1 MSGLEISVSKL
12 VNTITFTTDFKSL
25 NKARAEV
32 EKLRK
37 QMSAAKDIELRVKT
51 HKQSTQKAKKDVD
64 DITKKQAQADKAN
77 AKAQLAAQ
85 RVAMRE
91 QKALSQ
97 RKEKAELKLLD
108 VSSSISAMNKLN
120 VSEQYKAIAQAKA
133 IAHEY
138 EKGAI
143 SLGRMNS
150 QMKRLQ
156 QQQRKV
162 NGNRN
167 AHAKAY
173 APVKG
178 SGSIGGGA
186 AAVMLGGLGAG
197 AAFMAM
203 SKANEFVTNSFANAE
218 IQGELYSRA
227 KLGGVDVNQMNNIEQ
242 WAYKNGVDSM
252 QGEQGK
258 RKYLDQMKDVR
269 ERAAK
274 SYSEAELVKDK
285 KTGKSEW
292 KGGDNAI
299 NELLNIGVINKSD
312 LKKFADN
319 PAGLVSKA
327 VQGMVAKGYSDAQIG
342 SRLEDL
348 ADDLMLT
355 SKYWTRSAK
364 EVEQSAR
371 EQRESGRWVTQAQ
384 QESVIKF
391 RELNNSLTGLSD
403 SQGIAFVDG
412 FMKSLDP
419 AVIEEFKKSMV
430 AMLPMFTKLGE
441 AIGGLVNAVM
451 KAINW
456 LMKNDE
462 KTTAIQKNLGDAP
475 PLSSEGM
482 KKNLSNLTPD
492 QYKGAGTAT
501 TAPDNSN
508 SLFNTIKGLFVSGD
522 DSSSGGQ
529 AAMQYDVTGQNIA
542 NLKNNAAQ
550 QAMKTPSYTF
560 APVLNF
566 APELMVQAEVPLTI
580 QSDTGRLRD
589 YIDFK
594 ARATAGEFSKLL
606 TLGVMSGGSNY

>member
-1 MSGLEISVSKL
+1 MLELNVSRL
-12 VNTITFTTDFKSL
+12 SNVVTFQVDRPSL
-25 NKARAEV
+25 EKAKAEV

-37 QMSAAKDIELRVKT
+37 QMAAVKDIELRVKT
-51 HKQSTQKAKKDVD
+51 HKQSTAKAKKDVD
-64 DITKKQAQADKAN
+64 DIAKKQAQADKAN

-85 RVAMRE
+85 RVVARE
-91 QKALSQ
+91 QKALAA

-108 VSSSISAMNKLN
+108 VGSSISAMHRLS
-120 VSEQYKAIAQAKA
+120 VAEQYKAIAQARE
-133 IAHEY
+133 IALQY
-138 EKGAI
+138 ERGAI
-143 SLGRMNS
+143 SLARMNS

-156 QQQRKV
+156 QQQRKI

-197 AAFMAM
+197 ATYMAM
-203 SKANEFVTNSFANAE
+203 SKASEFVTNSFANAE
-218 IQGELYSRA
+218 TLGELYSRA
-227 KLGGVDVNQMNNIEQ
+227 KLGGVDVNQMNDVEQ

-252 QGEQGK
+252 MGEQGK

-269 ERAAK
+269 ERATK
-274 SYSEAELVKDK
+274 SYDEAEYVVDK
-285 KTGKSEW
+285 KTGKGEW
-292 KGGDNAI
+292 KGGDSGI
-299 NELLNIGVINKSD
+299 NTLMNEGFLTKKD
-312 LKKFADN
+312 LKDFADN

-391 RELNNSLTGLSD
+391 RELNNALSGLSD

-462 KTTAIQKNLGDAP
+462 KTEATQKNLGDAP
-475 PLSSEGM
+475 PLSNEGM
-482 KKNLSNLTPD
+482 KQNLSNLVPD
-492 QYKGAGTAT
+492 QYKGAGTGT
-501 TAPDNSN
+501 TKPDNSN
-508 SLFNTIKGLFVSGD
+508 SLFNTIKGWFTPEETV
-522 DSSSGGQ
+522 GGAQ
-529 AAMQYDVTGQNIA
+529 AVNQYTLEGQNIA
-542 NLKNNAAQ
+542 NLKQSAAQ
-550 QAMKTPSYTF
+550 QAIKTPSYTF
-560 APVLNF
+560 APVINF
-566 APELMVQAEVPLTI
+566 NPELQVNAEVPLTI
-580 QSDTGRLRD
+580 ESDTGRLSEF
-589 YIDFK
+589 IDFK
-594 ARATAGEFSKLL
+594 SKASSAEFSKLL
-606 TLGVMSGGSNY
+606 TLGVMSGGSTY

>member
-1 MSGLEISVSKL
+1 MLDLTVSRLSNVVTFQVDRPSLE
-12 VNTITFTTDFKSL
+12 
-25 NKARAEV
+25 KAKAKAEV

-37 QMSAAKDIELRVKT
+37 QMAAVKDIELRVKT
-51 HKQSTQKAKKDVD
+51 HKQSTAKAKKDVD
-64 DITKKQAQADKAN
+64 DIAKKQAQADKAN

-85 RVAMRE
+85 RVVARE
-91 QKALSQ
+91 QKALAA

-108 VSSSISAMNKLN
+108 VGSSISAMHRLS
-120 VSEQYKAIAQAKA
+120 VAEQYKAIAQARE
-133 IAHEY
+133 IALQY
-138 EKGAI
+138 ERGAI
-143 SLGRMNS
+143 SLARMNS

-156 QQQRKV
+156 QQQRKI

-167 AHAKAY
+167 AYAKAY

-203 SKANEFVTNSFANAE
+203 NKANEFVTNSFANAE
-218 IQGELYSRA
+218 TQGELYSRA

-252 QGEQGK
+252 MGDQGK

-269 ERAAK
+269 EKATK
-274 SYSEAELVKDK
+274 SYDEAEYVVDK
-285 KTGKSEW
+285 KTGKGEW
-292 KGGDNAI
+292 KGGDSGI
-299 NELLNIGVINKSD
+299 NTLMNEGFLTKKD
-312 LKKFADN
+312 LKDFADN

-391 RELNNSLTGLSD
+391 RELNNALSGLSD

-419 AVIEEFKKSMV
+419 KVIEEFKKSMV

-462 KTTAIQKNLGDAP
+462 KTAAIQKNLGDAP
-475 PLSSEGM
+475 PLSNEGM
-482 KKNLSNLTPD
+482 KQNLSNLTPD
-492 QYKGAGTAT
+492 QYKGAGTGT
-501 TAPDNSN
+501 TKPDNSN
-508 SLFNTIKGLFVSGD
+508 SLVNTIKSWFMPEETV
-522 DSSSGGQ
+522 GGAQ
-529 AAMQYDVTGQNIA
+529 AVNQYSLEGQNIA
-542 NLKNNAAQ
+542 NLKQSAAQ
-550 QAMKTPSYTF
+550 QALKAPSYTF
-560 APVLNF
+560 APVINF
-566 APELMVQAEVPLTI
+566 NPELQVNAEVPLTI
-580 QSDTGRLRD
+580 ESDTGRLSEF
-589 YIDFK
+589 IDFK
-594 ARATAGEFSKLL
+594 SKASSAEFSKLL
-606 TLGVMSGGSNY
+606 TLGVMSGGSTY

>member
-1 MSGLEISVSKL
+1 MSLDISVSTLK
-12 VNTITFTTDFKSL
+12 NTVTFVTDHKSL
-25 NKARAEV
+25 NKAKAEV

-37 QMSAAKDIELRVKT
+37 QMSAVKDVEIRVKT
-51 HKQSTQKAKKDVD
+51 HKQSTAKTKKDVD
-64 DITKKQAQADKAN
+64 NIAKSQAQADKAN
-77 AKAQLAAQ
+77 AKAQQAAQ
-85 RVAMRE
+85 RVAARE
-91 QKALSQ
+91 QKALAA

-108 VSSSISAMNKLN
+108 VGSSISAMNRLN

-143 SLGRMNS
+143 SLARMNS

-156 QQQRKV
+156 QQQRKI

-186 AAVMLGGLGAG
+186 AAVMLGGVGAG
-197 AAFMAM
+197 AAFLAM
-203 SKANEFVTNSFANAE
+203 SKANEFVANSFANAE
-218 IQGELYSRA
+218 TQGELYSRA

-252 QGEQGK
+252 MGEQGK

-269 ERAAK
+269 ERATK
-274 SYSEAELVKDK
+274 SYDEAEYVVDK
-285 KTGKSEW
+285 KTGRGEW
-292 KGGDNAI
+292 KGGDSGI
-299 NELLNIGVINKSD
+299 NTLLNEGFLSKKD
-312 LKKFADN
+312 LKDFANN

-327 VQGMVAKGYSDAQIG
+327 VNGMVAKGYSDAQIG

-348 ADDLMLT
+348 ADDMMLT

-364 EVEQSAR
+364 EVEQSAK

-391 RELNNSLTGLSD
+391 RELNNALTGLSD

-441 AIGGLVNAVM
+441 AVGGLLNAIM
-451 KAINW
+451 KTINW

-462 KTTAIQKNLGDAP
+462 KTAAIQKNLGDAP
-475 PLSSEGM
+475 PLSNEGM
-482 KKNLSNLTPD
+482 KKNLDNLTPD

-508 SLFNTIKGLFVSGD
+508 SLFNTIKGFFVNGD
-522 DSSSGGQ
+522 DSPSGSQ

-542 NLKNNAAQ
+542 NLKNSAAQ
-550 QAMKTPSYTF
+550 QAMQAPAYTF

-566 APELMVQAEVPLTI
+566 APELLVNAQVPLTI
-580 QSDTGRLRD
+580 QSDIGRLSEF
-589 YIDFK
+589 IDFK
-594 ARATAGEFSKLL
+594 SKASAAEFSKLL

>member
-1 MSGLEISVSKL
+1 MLDLTVSRLSNVVTFQVDRPSLE
-12 VNTITFTTDFKSL
+12 
-25 NKARAEV
+25 KAKAEV

-37 QMSAAKDIELRVKT
+37 QMAAVKDIELRVKT
-51 HKQSTQKAKKDVD
+51 HKQSTAKAKKDVD
-64 DITKKQAQADKAN
+64 DIAKKQAQADKAN

-85 RVAMRE
+85 RVVARE
-91 QKALSQ
+91 QKALAA
-97 RKEKAELKLLD
+97 RKEKADLKLLD
-108 VSSSISAMNKLN
+108 VGSSISALHRLS
-120 VSEQYKAIAQAKA
+120 VAEQYKAIAQARE
-133 IAHEY
+133 IALQY
-138 EKGAI
+138 ERGAI
-143 SLGRMNS
+143 SLARMNS

-156 QQQRKV
+156 QQQRKI

-197 AAFMAM
+197 AAYMAM
-203 SKANEFVTNSFANAE
+203 SKASEFVTNSFASAE
-218 IQGELYSRA
+218 TLGELYSRA
-227 KLGGVDVNQMNNIEQ
+227 KLGGVDVNQMNNVEQ
-242 WAYKNGVDSM
+242 WSYKNGIDSL

-269 ERAAK
+269 ERATK
-274 SYSEAELVKDK
+274 SYDEAEYVVDK
-285 KTGKSEW
+285 KTGKGEW
-292 KGGDNAI
+292 KGGDSGI
-299 NELLNIGVINKSD
+299 NTLMNEGFLTKKD
-312 LKKFADN
+312 LKDFADN

-391 RELNNSLTGLSD
+391 RELNNALSGLSD

-419 AVIEEFKKSMV
+419 KVIEEFKKSMV

-451 KAINW
+451 KTINW

-462 KTTAIQKNLGDAP
+462 KTEAIQKNLGDAP
-475 PLSSEGM
+475 PLSNEGM
-482 KKNLSNLTPD
+482 KQNLSNL
-492 QYKGAGTAT
+492 
-501 TAPDNSN
+501 
-508 SLFNTIKGLFVSGD
+508 V
-522 DSSSGGQ
+522 
-529 AAMQYDVTGQNIA
+529 
-542 NLKNNAAQ
+542 
-550 QAMKTPSYTF
+550 
-560 APVLNF
+560 
-566 APELMVQAEVPLTI
+566 PELRC
-580 QSDTGRLRD
+580 TGN
-589 YIDFK
+589 
-594 ARATAGEFSKLL
+594 
-606 TLGVMSGGSNY
+606 SGHYHLFFF

>member
-1 MSGLEISVSKL
+1 MLELNVSRL
-12 VNTITFTTDFKSL
+12 SNVVTFQVDRPSL
-25 NKARAEV
+25 EKAKAEV

-37 QMSAAKDIELRVKT
+37 QMAAVKDIELRVKT
-51 HKQSTQKAKKDVD
+51 HKQSTAKAKKDVD
-64 DITKKQAQADKAN
+64 DIAKKQAQADKAN

-85 RVAMRE
+85 RVVARE
-91 QKALSQ
+91 QKALAA

-108 VSSSISAMNKLN
+108 VGSSISAMHRLS
-120 VSEQYKAIAQAKA
+120 VAEQYKAIAQARE
-133 IAHEY
+133 IALQY
-138 EKGAI
+138 ERGAI
-143 SLGRMNS
+143 SLARMNS

-156 QQQRKV
+156 QQQRKI

-197 AAFMAM
+197 AAYMAM
-203 SKANEFVTNSFANAE
+203 SKASEFVTNSFASAE
-218 IQGELYSRA
+218 TLGELYSRA

-252 QGEQGK
+252 MGDQGK

-269 ERAAK
+269 EKATK
-274 SYSEAELVKDK
+274 SYDEAEYVVDK
-285 KTGKSEW
+285 KTGKGEW
-292 KGGDNAI
+292 KGGDSGI
-299 NELLNIGVINKSD
+299 NTLMNEGFLTKKD
-312 LKKFADN
+312 LKDFADN

-391 RELNNSLTGLSD
+391 RELNNALSGLSD

-462 KTTAIQKNLGDAP
+462 KTEAIQKNLGDAP
-475 PLSSEGM
+475 PLSNEGM
-482 KKNLSNLTPD
+482 KQNLSNLVPD
-492 QYKGAGTAT
+492 QYKGAGTGT
-501 TAPDNSN
+501 TKPDNSN
-508 SLFNTIKGLFVSGD
+508 SLFNTIKGWFTPEETV
-522 DSSSGGQ
+522 GGAQ
-529 AAMQYDVTGQNIA
+529 AVNQYTLEGQNIA
-542 NLKNNAAQ
+542 NLKQSAAQ
-550 QAMKTPSYTF
+550 QAIKTPSYTF
-560 APVLNF
+560 APVINF
-566 APELMVQAEVPLTI
+566 NPELQVNAEVPLTI
-580 QSDTGRLRD
+580 ESDTGRLSEF
-589 YIDFK
+589 IDFK
-594 ARATAGEFSKLL
+594 SKASSAEFSKLL
-606 TLGVMSGGSNY
+606 TLGVMSGGSTY

>member
-1 MSGLEISVSKL
+1 MLELNVSRL
-12 VNTITFTTDFKSL
+12 SNVVTFQVDRPSL
-25 NKARAEV
+25 EKAKAEV

-37 QMSAAKDIELRVKT
+37 QMAAVKDIELRVKT
-51 HKQSTQKAKKDVD
+51 HKQSTAKAKKDVD
-64 DITKKQAQADKAN
+64 DIAKKQAQADKAN

-85 RVAMRE
+85 RVVARE
-91 QKALSQ
+91 QKALAA

-108 VSSSISAMNKLN
+108 VGSSISAMHRLS
-120 VSEQYKAIAQAKA
+120 VAEQYKAIAQARE
-133 IAHEY
+133 IALQY
-138 EKGAI
+138 ERGAI
-143 SLGRMNS
+143 SLARMNS

-156 QQQRKV
+156 QQQRKI

-197 AAFMAM
+197 ATYMAM
-203 SKANEFVTNSFANAE
+203 SKASEFVTNSFANAE
-218 IQGELYSRA
+218 TLGELYSRA
-227 KLGGVDVNQMNNIEQ
+227 KLGGVDVNQMNDVEQ

-252 QGEQGK
+252 MGEQGK

-269 ERAAK
+269 ERATK
-274 SYSEAELVKDK
+274 SYDEAEYVVDK
-285 KTGKSEW
+285 KTGKGEW
-292 KGGDNAI
+292 KGGDSGI
-299 NELLNIGVINKSD
+299 NTLMNEGFLTKKD
-312 LKKFADN
+312 LKDFADN

-391 RELNNSLTGLSD
+391 RELNNALSGLSD

-462 KTTAIQKNLGDAP
+462 KTEAIQKNLGDAP
-475 PLSSEGM
+475 PLSNEGM
-482 KKNLSNLTPD
+482 KQNLSNLVPD
-492 QYKGAGTAT
+492 QYKGAGTGT
-501 TAPDNSN
+501 TKPDNSN
-508 SLFNTIKGLFVSGD
+508 SLFNTIKGWFTPEETV
-522 DSSSGGQ
+522 GGAQ
-529 AAMQYDVTGQNIA
+529 AVNQYTLEGQNIA
-542 NLKNNAAQ
+542 NLKQSAAQ
-550 QAMKTPSYTF
+550 QAIKTPSYTF
-560 APVLNF
+560 APVINF
-566 APELMVQAEVPLTI
+566 NPELQVNAEVPLTI
-580 QSDTGRLRD
+580 ESDTGRLSEF
-589 YIDFK
+589 IDFK
-594 ARATAGEFSKLL
+594 SKASSAEFSKLL
-606 TLGVMSGGSNY
+606 TLGVMSGGSTY

>member
-1 MSGLEISVSKL
+1 MLDLTVSRLSNVVTFQVDRPSLE
-12 VNTITFTTDFKSL
+12 
-25 NKARAEV
+25 KAKAEV

-37 QMSAAKDIELRVKT
+37 QMAAVKDIELRVKT
-51 HKQSTQKAKKDVD
+51 HKQSTAKAKKDVD
-64 DITKKQAQADKAN
+64 DIAKKQAQADKAN

-85 RVAMRE
+85 RVVARE
-91 QKALSQ
+91 QKALAA

-108 VSSSISAMNKLN
+108 VGSSISAMHRLS
-120 VSEQYKAIAQAKA
+120 VAEQYKAIAQARE
-133 IAHEY
+133 IALQY
-138 EKGAI
+138 ERGAI
-143 SLGRMNS
+143 SLARMNS

-156 QQQRKV
+156 QQQRKI

-197 AAFMAM
+197 AAYMAM
-203 SKANEFVTNSFANAE
+203 SKASEFVTNSFASAE
-218 IQGELYSRA
+218 TLGELYSRA

-252 QGEQGK
+252 MGDQGK

-269 ERAAK
+269 EKATK
-274 SYSEAELVKDK
+274 SYDEAEYVVDK
-285 KTGKSEW
+285 KTGKGEW
-292 KGGDNAI
+292 KGGDSGI
-299 NELLNIGVINKSD
+299 NTLMNEGFLTKKD
-312 LKKFADN
+312 LKDFADN

-391 RELNNSLTGLSD
+391 RELNNALSGLSD

-419 AVIEEFKKSMV
+419 KVIEEFKKSMV

-462 KTTAIQKNLGDAP
+462 KTAAIQKNLGDAP
-475 PLSSEGM
+475 PLSNEGM
-482 KKNLSNLTPD
+482 KQNLSNLTPD
-492 QYKGAGTAT
+492 QYKGAGTGT
-501 TAPDNSN
+501 TKPDNSN
-508 SLFNTIKGLFVSGD
+508 SLVNTIKSWFMPEETV
-522 DSSSGGQ
+522 GGVQ
-529 AAMQYDVTGQNIA
+529 AVNQYSLEGQNIA
-542 NLKNNAAQ
+542 NLKQSAAQ
-550 QAMKTPSYTF
+550 QALKAPSYTF
-560 APVLNF
+560 APVINF
-566 APELMVQAEVPLTI
+566 NPELQVNAEVPLTI
-580 QSDTGRLRD
+580 ESDTGRLSEF
-589 YIDFK
+589 IDFK
-594 ARATAGEFSKLL
+594 SKASSAEFSKLL
-606 TLGVMSGGSNY
+606 TLGVMSGGSTY

>member
-1 MSGLEISVSKL
+1 MLELNVSRL
-12 VNTITFTTDFKSL
+12 SNVVTFQVDRPSL
-25 NKARAEV
+25 EKAKAEV

-37 QMSAAKDIELRVKT
+37 QMAAVKDIELRVKT
-51 HKQSTQKAKKDVD
+51 HKQSTAKAKKDVD
-64 DITKKQAQADKAN
+64 DIAKKQAQADKAN

-85 RVAMRE
+85 RVVARE
-91 QKALSQ
+91 QKALAA

-108 VSSSISAMNKLN
+108 VGSSISAMHRLS
-120 VSEQYKAIAQAKA
+120 VAEQYKAIAQARE
-133 IAHEY
+133 IALQY
-138 EKGAI
+138 ERGAI
-143 SLGRMNS
+143 SLARMNS

-156 QQQRKV
+156 QQQRKI

-197 AAFMAM
+197 ATYMAM
-203 SKANEFVTNSFANAE
+203 SKASEFVTNSFANAE
-218 IQGELYSRA
+218 TLGELYSRA

-252 QGEQGK
+252 MGDQGK

-269 ERAAK
+269 ERATK
-274 SYSEAELVKDK
+274 SYDEAEYVVDK
-285 KTGKSEW
+285 KTGKGEW
-292 KGGDNAI
+292 KGGDSGI
-299 NELLNIGVINKSD
+299 NTLMNEGFLTKKD
-312 LKKFADN
+312 LKDFADN

-327 VQGMVAKGYSDAQIG
+327 VQGMVKKGYSDAQIG

-391 RELNNSLTGLSD
+391 RELNNALSGLSD

-462 KTTAIQKNLGDAP
+462 KTEAIQKNLGDAP
-475 PLSSEGM
+475 PLSNEGM
-482 KKNLSNLTPD
+482 KQNLSNLVPD
-492 QYKGAGTAT
+492 QYKGAGTGT
-501 TAPDNSN
+501 TKPDNSN
-508 SLFNTIKGLFVSGD
+508 SLFNTIKGWFTPEETV
-522 DSSSGGQ
+522 GGAQ
-529 AAMQYDVTGQNIA
+529 AVNQYTLEGQNIA
-542 NLKNNAAQ
+542 NLKQSAAQ
-550 QAMKTPSYTF
+550 QAIKTPSYTF
-560 APVLNF
+560 APVINF
-566 APELMVQAEVPLTI
+566 NPELQVNAEVPLTI
-580 QSDTGRLRD
+580 ESDTGRLSEF
-589 YIDFK
+589 IDFK
-594 ARATAGEFSKLL
+594 SKASSAEFSKLL
-606 TLGVMSGGSNY
+606 TLGVMSGGSTY

>member
-1 MSGLEISVSKL
+1 MLELNVARLSNVVTFE
-12 VNTITFTTDFKSL
+12 VNRPSL
-25 NKARAEV
+25 EKAKAEV

-37 QMSAAKDIELRVKT
+37 QMAAVKDIELRVKT
-51 HKQSTQKAKKDVD
+51 HKQSTAKAKKDVD
-64 DITKKQAQADKAN
+64 DIAKKQAQADKAN

-85 RVAMRE
+85 RVVARE
-91 QKALSQ
+91 QKALAA
-97 RKEKAELKLLD
+97 RKEKADLKLLD
-108 VSSSISAMNKLN
+108 VGSSISALHRLS
-120 VSEQYKAIAQAKA
+120 VAEQYKAIAQARE
-133 IAHEY
+133 IALQY
-138 EKGAI
+138 ERGAI
-143 SLGRMNS
+143 SLARMNS

-156 QQQRKV
+156 QQQRKI

-197 AAFMAM
+197 ATYMAM
-203 SKANEFVTNSFANAE
+203 SKASEFVTNSFANAE
-218 IQGELYSRA
+218 TLGELYSRA

-252 QGEQGK
+252 MGDQGR

-269 ERAAK
+269 EKATK
-274 SYSEAELVKDK
+274 SYDEAEYVVDK
-285 KTGKSEW
+285 KTGKGEW
-292 KGGDNAI
+292 KGGDSGI
-299 NELLNIGVINKSD
+299 NTLMNERFLTKKD
-312 LKKFADN
+312 LKDFADN

-391 RELNNSLTGLSD
+391 RELNNALSGLSD

-419 AVIEEFKKSMV
+419 KVIEEFKKSMV

-462 KTTAIQKNLGDAP
+462 KTAAIQKNLGDAP
-475 PLSSEGM
+475 PLSNEGM
-482 KKNLSNLTPD
+482 KQNLSNLTPD
-492 QYKGAGTAT
+492 QYKGAGTGT
-501 TAPDNSN
+501 TKPDNSN
-508 SLFNTIKGLFVSGD
+508 SLVNTIKSWFMPEETV
-522 DSSSGGQ
+522 GGAQ
-529 AAMQYDVTGQNIA
+529 AVNQYSLEGQNIA
-542 NLKNNAAQ
+542 NLKQSAAQ
-550 QAMKTPSYTF
+550 QALKAPSYTF
-560 APVLNF
+560 APVINF
-566 APELMVQAEVPLTI
+566 NPELQVNAEVPLTI
-580 QSDTGRLRD
+580 ESDTGRLSEF
-589 YIDFK
+589 IDFK
-594 ARATAGEFSKLL
+594 SKASSAEFSKLL
-606 TLGVMSGGSNY
+606 TLGVMSGGSTY

>member
-1 MSGLEISVSKL
+1 MLELNVARLSNVVTFE
-12 VNTITFTTDFKSL
+12 VNRPSL
-25 NKARAEV
+25 EKAKAEV

-37 QMSAAKDIELRVKT
+37 QMAAVKDIELRVKT
-51 HKQSTQKAKKDVD
+51 HKQSTAKAKKDVD
-64 DITKKQAQADKAN
+64 DIAKKQAQADKAN

-85 RVAMRE
+85 RVVARE
-91 QKALSQ
+91 QKALAA

-108 VSSSISAMNKLN
+108 VGASISALHRLS
-120 VSEQYKAIAQAKA
+120 VAEQYKAIAQARE
-133 IAHEY
+133 IALQY
-138 EKGAI
+138 ERGAI
-143 SLGRMNS
+143 SLARMNS

-156 QQQRKV
+156 QQQRKI

-197 AAFMAM
+197 AAYMAM
-203 SKANEFVTNSFANAE
+203 SKASEFVTNSFANAE
-218 IQGELYSRA
+218 TLGELYSRA

-252 QGEQGK
+252 MGEQGK

-269 ERAAK
+269 ERATK
-274 SYSEAELVKDK
+274 SYDEAEYVVDK
-285 KTGKSEW
+285 KTGKGEW
-292 KGGDNAI
+292 KGGDSGI
-299 NELLNIGVINKSD
+299 NTLMNEGFLTKKD
-312 LKKFADN
+312 LKDFADN

-391 RELNNSLTGLSD
+391 RELNNALSGLSD

-419 AVIEEFKKSMV
+419 KVIEEFKKSMV

-462 KTTAIQKNLGDAP
+462 KTAAIQKNLGDAP
-475 PLSSEGM
+475 PLSNEGM
-482 KKNLSNLTPD
+482 KQNLSNLTPN
-492 QYKGAGTAT
+492 QYKGAGTGT
-501 TAPDNSN
+501 TKPDNSN
-508 SLFNTIKGLFVSGD
+508 SLVNTIKSWFMPEETV
-522 DSSSGGQ
+522 GGAQ
-529 AAMQYDVTGQNIA
+529 AVNQYTLEGQNIA
-542 NLKNNAAQ
+542 NLKQSAAQ
-550 QAMKTPSYTF
+550 QAIKTPSYTF
-560 APVLNF
+560 APVIHFN
-566 APELMVQAEVPLTI
+566 PELQVNAEVPLTI
-580 QSDTGRLRD
+580 ESDTGRLSEF
-589 YIDFK
+589 IDFK
-594 ARATAGEFSKLL
+594 SKASSAEFSKLL
-606 TLGVMSGGSNY
+606 TLGVMSGGSTY

>member
-1 MSGLEISVSKL
+1 MLELNVSRL
-12 VNTITFTTDFKSL
+12 SNVVTFQVDRPSL
-25 NKARAEV
+25 EKAKTEV

-37 QMSAAKDIELRVKT
+37 QMAAVKDIELRVKT
-51 HKQSTQKAKKDVD
+51 HKQSTAKAKKGVD
-64 DITKKQAQADKAN
+64 DIAKKQAQADKAN

-85 RVAMRE
+85 RVVARE
-91 QKALSQ
+91 QKALAA

-108 VSSSISAMNKLN
+108 VGSSISAMHRLS
-120 VSEQYKAIAQAKA
+120 VAEQYKAIAQARE
-133 IAHEY
+133 IALQY
-138 EKGAI
+138 ERGAI
-143 SLGRMNS
+143 SLARMNS

-156 QQQRKV
+156 QQQRKI

-197 AAFMAM
+197 ATYMAM
-203 SKANEFVTNSFANAE
+203 SKASEFVTNSFANAE
-218 IQGELYSRA
+218 TLGELYSRA

-252 QGEQGK
+252 MGDQGK

-269 ERAAK
+269 EKATK
-274 SYSEAELVKDK
+274 SYDEAEYVVDK
-285 KTGKSEW
+285 KTGKGEW
-292 KGGDNAI
+292 KGGDSGI
-299 NELLNIGVINKSD
+299 NTLMNEGFLTKKD
-312 LKKFADN
+312 LKDFADN

-391 RELNNSLTGLSD
+391 RELNNALSGLSD

-441 AIGGLVNAVM
+441 AVGGLLNAIM
-451 KAINW
+451 KTINW

-462 KTTAIQKNLGDAP
+462 KTAAIQKNLGDAP
-475 PLSSEGM
+475 PLSNEGM
-482 KKNLSNLTPD
+482 KQNLSNLTPD
-492 QYKGAGTAT
+492 QYKGAGTGT
-501 TAPDNSN
+501 TKPDNSN
-508 SLFNTIKGLFVSGD
+508 SLFNTIKGWFMPEETV
-522 DSSSGGQ
+522 GGAQ
-529 AAMQYDVTGQNIA
+529 AVNQYSLEGQNIA
-542 NLKNNAAQ
+542 NLKQSAAQ
-550 QAMKTPSYTF
+550 QALKAPSYTF
-560 APVLNF
+560 APVIHFN
-566 APELMVQAEVPLTI
+566 PELQVNAEVPLTI
-580 QSDTGRLRD
+580 ESDTGRLSEF
-589 YIDFK
+589 IDFK
-594 ARATAGEFSKLL
+594 SKASSAEFSKLL
-606 TLGVMSGGSNY
+606 TLGVMSGGSTY

>member
-1 MSGLEISVSKL
+1 MLELNVSRL
-12 VNTITFTTDFKSL
+12 SNVVTFQVDRPSL
-25 NKARAEV
+25 EKAKAKAEV

-37 QMSAAKDIELRVKT
+37 QMAAVKDIELRVKT
-51 HKQSTQKAKKDVD
+51 HKQSTAKAKKDVD
-64 DITKKQAQADKAN
+64 DIAKKQAQADKAN

-85 RVAMRE
+85 RVVARE
-91 QKALSQ
+91 QKALAA

-108 VSSSISAMNKLN
+108 VGSSISAMHRLS
-120 VSEQYKAIAQAKA
+120 VAEQYKAIAQARE
-133 IAHEY
+133 IALQY
-138 EKGAI
+138 ERGAI
-143 SLGRMNS
+143 SLARMNS

-156 QQQRKV
+156 QQQRKI

-197 AAFMAM
+197 ATYMAM
-203 SKANEFVTNSFANAE
+203 SKASEFVTNSFANAE
-218 IQGELYSRA
+218 TLGELYSRA

-252 QGEQGK
+252 MGDQGK

-269 ERAAK
+269 ERATK
-274 SYSEAELVKDK
+274 SYDEAEYVVDK
-285 KTGKSEW
+285 KTGKGEW
-292 KGGDNAI
+292 KGGDSGI
-299 NELLNIGVINKSD
+299 NTLMNEGFLTKKD
-312 LKKFADN
+312 LKDFADN

-327 VQGMVAKGYSDAQIG
+327 VQGMVKKGYSDAQIG

-391 RELNNSLTGLSD
+391 RELNNALSGLSD

-419 AVIEEFKKSMV
+419 KVIEEFKKSMV

-462 KTTAIQKNLGDAP
+462 KTAAIQKNLGDAP
-475 PLSSEGM
+475 PLSNEGM
-482 KKNLSNLTPD
+482 KQNLSNLTPD
-492 QYKGAGTAT
+492 QYKGAGTGT
-501 TAPDNSN
+501 TKPDNSN
-508 SLFNTIKGLFVSGD
+508 SLVNTIKSWFMPEETV
-522 DSSSGGQ
+522 GGAQ
-529 AAMQYDVTGQNIA
+529 AVNQYSLEGQNIA
-542 NLKNNAAQ
+542 NLKQSAAQ
-550 QAMKTPSYTF
+550 QAFKTPSYTF
-560 APVLNF
+560 APVINF
-566 APELMVQAEVPLTI
+566 NPELQVNAEVPLTI
-580 QSDTGRLRD
+580 ESDTGRLSEF
-589 YIDFK
+589 IDFK
-594 ARATAGEFSKLL
+594 SKASSAEFSKLL
-606 TLGVMSGGSNY
+606 TLGVMSGGSTY

>member
-1 MSGLEISVSKL
+1 MLEINAARISNV
-12 VNTITFTTDFKSL
+12 ITFTTDSKSL
-25 NKARAEV
+25 QKAKNEV

-37 QMSAAKDIELRVKT
+37 QMAAVKDIELRVKT
-51 HKQSTQKAKKDVD
+51 HKQSTAKAKKDVD
-64 DITKKQAQADKAN
+64 DIAKKQAQADKAN

-85 RVAMRE
+85 RVVARE
-91 QKALSQ
+91 QKALAA
-97 RKEKAELKLLD
+97 RKEKADLKLLD
-108 VSSSISAMNKLN
+108 VGASISALHRLS
-120 VSEQYKAIAQAKA
+120 VAEQYKAIAQARE
-133 IAHEY
+133 IALQY
-138 EKGAI
+138 ERGAI
-143 SLGRMNS
+143 SLARMNS

-156 QQQRKV
+156 QQQRKI

-197 AAFMAM
+197 AAYMAM
-203 SKANEFVTNSFANAE
+203 SKASEFVTNSFASAE
-218 IQGELYSRA
+218 TLGELYSRA

-252 QGEQGK
+252 MGDQGK

-269 ERAAK
+269 EKATK
-274 SYSEAELVKDK
+274 SYDEAEYVVDK
-285 KTGKSEW
+285 KTGKGEW
-292 KGGDNAI
+292 KGGDSGI
-299 NELLNIGVINKSD
+299 NTLMNEGFLTKKD
-312 LKKFADN
+312 LKDFADN

-327 VQGMVAKGYSDAQIG
+327 VQGMVKKGYSDAQIG

-391 RELNNSLTGLSD
+391 RELNNALSGLSD

-419 AVIEEFKKSMV
+419 KVIEEFKKSMV

-462 KTTAIQKNLGDAP
+462 KTAAIQKNLGDAP
-475 PLSSEGM
+475 PLSNEGM
-482 KKNLSNLTPD
+482 KQNLSNLTPN
-492 QYKGAGTAT
+492 QYKGAGTGT
-501 TAPDNSN
+501 TKPDNSN
-508 SLFNTIKGLFVSGD
+508 SLVNTIKGWFTPEETV
-522 DSSSGGQ
+522 GGAQ
-529 AAMQYDVTGQNIA
+529 AVNQYTLEGQNIA
-542 NLKNNAAQ
+542 NLKQSAAQ
-550 QAMKTPSYTF
+550 QAIKTPSYTF
-560 APVLNF
+560 APVINF
-566 APELMVQAEVPLTI
+566 NPELQVNAEVPLTI
-580 QSDTGRLRD
+580 ESDTGRLSEF
-589 YIDFK
+589 IDFK
-594 ARATAGEFSKLL
+594 SKASSAEFSKLL
-606 TLGVMSGGSNY
+606 TLGVMSGGSTY

>member
-1 MSGLEISVSKL
+1 MLELNVARLSNVVTFE
-12 VNTITFTTDFKSL
+12 VNRPSL
-25 NKARAEV
+25 EKAKAEV

-37 QMSAAKDIELRVKT
+37 QMAAVKDIELRVKT
-51 HKQSTQKAKKDVD
+51 HKQSTSKAKKDVD
-64 DITKKQAQADKAN
+64 DIAKKQAQADKAN

-85 RVAMRE
+85 RVVARE
-91 QKALSQ
+91 QKALAA
-97 RKEKAELKLLD
+97 RKEKADLKLLD
-108 VSSSISAMNKLN
+108 VGSSISALHRLS
-120 VSEQYKAIAQAKA
+120 VAEQYKAIAQARE
-133 IAHEY
+133 IALQY
-138 EKGAI
+138 ERGAI
-143 SLGRMNS
+143 SLARMNS

-156 QQQRKV
+156 QQQRKI

-197 AAFMAM
+197 ATYMAM
-203 SKANEFVTNSFANAE
+203 SKASEFVTNSFASAE
-218 IQGELYSRA
+218 TLGELYSRA

-252 QGEQGK
+252 MGDQGK

-269 ERAAK
+269 EKATK
-274 SYSEAELVKDK
+274 SYDEAEYVVDK
-285 KTGKSEW
+285 KTGKGEW
-292 KGGDNAI
+292 KGGDSGI
-299 NELLNIGVINKSD
+299 NTLMNEGFLTKKD
-312 LKKFADN
+312 LKDFADN

-391 RELNNSLTGLSD
+391 RELNNALSGLSD

-419 AVIEEFKKSMV
+419 KVIEEFKKSMV

-462 KTTAIQKNLGDAP
+462 KTAAIQKNLGDAP
-475 PLSSEGM
+475 PLSNEGM
-482 KKNLSNLTPD
+482 KQNLSNLTPD
-492 QYKGAGTAT
+492 QYKGAGTGT
-501 TAPDNSN
+501 TKPDNSN
-508 SLFNTIKGLFVSGD
+508 SLVNTIKSWFMPEETV
-522 DSSSGGQ
+522 GGAQ
-529 AAMQYDVTGQNIA
+529 AVNQYSLEGQNIA
-542 NLKNNAAQ
+542 NLKQSAAQ
-550 QAMKTPSYTF
+550 QALKAPSYTF
-560 APVLNF
+560 APVINF
-566 APELMVQAEVPLTI
+566 NPELQVNAEVPLTI
-580 QSDTGRLRD
+580 ESDTGRLSEF
-589 YIDFK
+589 IDFK
-594 ARATAGEFSKLL
+594 SKASSAEFSKLL
-606 TLGVMSGGSNY
+606 TLGVMSGGSTY

>member
-1 MSGLEISVSKL
+1 MLELNVARLSNVVTFE
-12 VNTITFTTDFKSL
+12 VNRPSL
-25 NKARAEV
+25 EKAKAEV

-37 QMSAAKDIELRVKT
+37 QMAAVKDIELRVKT
-51 HKQSTQKAKKDVD
+51 HKQSTAKAKKDVD
-64 DITKKQAQADKAN
+64 DIAKKQAQADKAN

-85 RVAMRE
+85 RVVARE
-91 QKALSQ
+91 QKALAA

-108 VSSSISAMNKLN
+108 VGASISALHRLS
-120 VSEQYKAIAQAKA
+120 VAEQYKAIAQARE
-133 IAHEY
+133 IALQY
-138 EKGAI
+138 ERGAI
-143 SLGRMNS
+143 SLARMNS

-156 QQQRKV
+156 QQQRKI

-197 AAFMAM
+197 AAYMAM
-203 SKANEFVTNSFANAE
+203 SKASEFVTNSFANAE
-218 IQGELYSRA
+218 TLGELYSRA

-252 QGEQGK
+252 MGDQGK

-269 ERAAK
+269 ERATK
-274 SYSEAELVKDK
+274 SYDEAEYVVDK
-285 KTGKSEW
+285 KTGKGEW
-292 KGGDNAI
+292 KGGDSGI
-299 NELLNIGVINKSD
+299 NVLMNEGFLTKKD
-312 LKKFADN
+312 LKDFADN

-348 ADDLMLT
+348 GDDLMLT

-391 RELNNSLTGLSD
+391 RELNNALSGLSD

-419 AVIEEFKKSMV
+419 KVIEEFKKSMV

-462 KTTAIQKNLGDAP
+462 KTAAIQKNLGDAP
-475 PLSSEGM
+475 PLSNEGM
-482 KKNLSNLTPD
+482 KQNLSNLTPD
-492 QYKGAGTAT
+492 QYKGAGTGT
-501 TAPDNSN
+501 TKPDNSN
-508 SLFNTIKGLFVSGD
+508 SLVNTIKSWFMPEETV
-522 DSSSGGQ
+522 GGAQ
-529 AAMQYDVTGQNIA
+529 AVNQYSLEGQNIA
-542 NLKNNAAQ
+542 NLKQSAAQ
-550 QAMKTPSYTF
+550 QAFKVPSYTF
-560 APVLNF
+560 APVINF
-566 APELMVQAEVPLTI
+566 NPELQVNAEVPLTI
-580 QSDTGRLRD
+580 ESDTGRLSEF
-589 YIDFK
+589 IDFK
-594 ARATAGEFSKLL
+594 SKASSAEFSKLL
-606 TLGVMSGGSNY
+606 TLGVMSGGSTY

>member
-1 MSGLEISVSKL
+1 MLELNVARLSNVVTFE
-12 VNTITFTTDFKSL
+12 VNRPSL
-25 NKARAEV
+25 EKAKAEV

-37 QMSAAKDIELRVKT
+37 QMAAVKDIELRVKT
-51 HKQSTQKAKKDVD
+51 HKQSTAKAKKDVD
-64 DITKKQAQADKAN
+64 DIAKKQAQADKAN

-85 RVAMRE
+85 RVVARE
-91 QKALSQ
+91 QKALAA

-108 VSSSISAMNKLN
+108 VSSSISAMHRLS
-120 VSEQYKAIAQAKA
+120 VAEQYKAIAQARE
-133 IAHEY
+133 IAKQY
-138 EKGAI
+138 EQGAI
-143 SLGRMNS
+143 SLARMNS

-156 QQQRKV
+156 QQQRKI

-197 AAFMAM
+197 ATYMAM
-203 SKANEFVTNSFANAE
+203 SKASEFVTNSFANAE
-218 IQGELYSRA
+218 TLGELYSRA

-252 QGEQGK
+252 MGEQGK

-269 ERAAK
+269 EKATK
-274 SYSEAELVKDK
+274 SYDEAEYVVDK
-285 KTGKSEW
+285 KTGKGEW
-292 KGGDNAI
+292 KGGDSGI
-299 NELLNIGVINKSD
+299 NTLMNEGFLTKKD
-312 LKKFADN
+312 LKDFADN

-391 RELNNSLTGLSD
+391 RELNNALSGLSD

-419 AVIEEFKKSMV
+419 KVIEEFKKSMV

-462 KTTAIQKNLGDAP
+462 KTAAIQKNLGDAP
-475 PLSSEGM
+475 PLSNEGM
-482 KKNLSNLTPD
+482 KQNLSNLTPN
-492 QYKGAGTAT
+492 QYKGAGTGT
-501 TAPDNSN
+501 TKPDNSN
-508 SLFNTIKGLFVSGD
+508 SLVNTIKGWFTPEETV
-522 DSSSGGQ
+522 GGAQ
-529 AAMQYDVTGQNIA
+529 AVNQYTLEGQNIA
-542 NLKNNAAQ
+542 NLKQSAAQ
-550 QAMKTPSYTF
+550 QAIKTPSHTF
-560 APVLNF
+560 APVINF
-566 APELMVQAEVPLTI
+566 NPELQVNAEVPLTI
-580 QSDTGRLRD
+580 ESDTGRLSEF
-589 YIDFK
+589 IDFK
-594 ARATAGEFSKLL
+594 SKASSAEFSKLL
-606 TLGVMSGGSNY
+606 TLGVMSGGSTY